1 MDKIVDYITKLSPV
15 LIAAWALYLSF
26 NNRRSKLR
34 EVLYEK
40 QYELLLQLNQKIIDI
55 ETEIQILRQWIEKKD
70 TLEIQDSKTK
80 YVNDLKDVVSLV
92 QLKGNLILPKNI
104 IKSTLDIVTLY
115 TDILPE
121 ILNTT
126 KNLDSNELF
135 VNRIKELYSWQ
146 NIIREYVGIEKL
158 SQENKKI
165 IG

>member
-1 MDKIVDYITKLSPV
+1 MDKIVDYIIKLSPV

-40 QYELLLQLNQKIIDI
+40 QYELLLELNQKIIDI
-55 ETEIQILRQWIEKKD
+55 ETEIQILRQRIEKRD
-70 TLEIQDSKTK
+70 ELEIQDSKTK
-80 YVNDLKDVVSLV
+80 YVDNLKNIVSLV
-92 QLKGNLILPKNI
+92 ELKGSLILPKNI

-121 ILNTT
+121 ILDST
-126 KNLDSNELF
+126 KNLHSNDLF

-146 NIIREYVGIEKL
+146 NIIREHIGIEKL
-158 SQENKKI
+158 SHENKKI